1 MNYNRIEQIDMS
13 HTLEERIASLEQ
25 VIAEYE
31 RDLRNATSE
40 ERKDKLLDVIKARS
54 EILARLLDEKK
65 RADETGKFNNKIC
78 FGLFME

>member
-1 MNYNRIEQIDMS
+1 MS
-13 HTLEERIASLEQ
+13 TLEEEIASLKQ

-40 ERKDKLLDVIKARS
+40 ERKDKIRDLIITRNETLNKLLDK
-54 EILARLLDEKK
+54 EKH
-65 RADETGKFNNKIC
+65 ADEAGKFNNKIC